1 MRLEVLFDG
10 LDIKIVCGT
19 PDKDVKALVYHSAK
33 AVPESVFFAIGGAE
47 SHGKDFWR
55 RPQRRGQRRW

>member
-1 MRLEVLFDG
+1 MKLDVLFGG
-10 LDIKIVCGT
+10 LSWEVVCGT

-47 SHGKDFWR
+47 SHGKDAAQLF
-55 RPQRRGQRRW
+55 P

>member
-19 PDKDVKALVYHSAK
+19 PDKDVKALVYHSDK
-33 AVPESVFFAIGGAE
+33 TVPGSAFFAIL
-47 SHGKDFWR
+47 
-55 RPQRRGQRRW
+55 